1 MSKKKKLTEVEK
13 LTRAVVLNQAFKRL
27 VKYNEV
33 DAYDGPFKDW
43 LKLKDELVPKYGPVV
58 QLLAQAGMISFTFNV
73 SKHPLFMEHYLEFD
87 ANDAFENGIISLQ
100 GDEPPCGSSLG
111 DGNGSFCD
119 SFDMLCRGL
128 PDHRDIE
135 KERLER
141 RVRDLKS
148 ELEETKEQGGGDE

>member
-13 LTRAVVLNQAFKRL
+13 LERAVVLNQAFKNL

-33 DAYDGPFKDW
+33 DAYDGPFNDW
-43 LKLKDELVPKYGPVV
+43 KKLKDELVPKYGPVV

-87 ANDAFENGIISLQ
+87 ANDAFEDGIISLQ
-100 GDEPPCGSSLG
+100 GHEPPCGSSLG
-111 DGNGSFCD
+111 ERKGFFCD
-119 SFDMLCRGL
+119 SFNMLCRGL

-135 KERLER
+135 NERLER

-148 ELEETKEQGGGDE
+148 ELEETREQGGGDE